1 MARFPKPNMLKSTLK
16 QALKGASRQVLTK
29 AIQPKSGLAPELW
42 GLAYRNRHLFFGQ
55 HQLSE
60 LLSTWGS
67 PLHVIDEAKLIDNL
81 KGFQTVPAG
90 YDRGVD
96 VFYSYKTNPLPWVF
110 QVLHDHGAGAEVISE
125 YELWLALKLGVP
137 PHRIIYNGPA
147 KSQASLETAIA
158 RDILSINL
166 NHLEEV
172 DWVAELAAKQ
182 HKVANVGIRIVAAS
196 GWTGQFGLSIETG
209 SAMAAF
215 KQALSLPQLNVTT
228 LHCHRGNLIDTRETL
243 LEHLNV
249 LLAFVDRLYEAFG
262 WTPKIF
268 DIGGSLAV
276 PTVRY
281 LSKKE
286 IKLATTFLV
295 PPHPPAPESVLTP
308 KDYAEIVVKVVRDRF
323 RERGYPQPQIVAE
336 PGRSLTGNS
345 QWLLAS
351 VLNLRQDREF
361 DFAVL
366 DAGINLASC
375 VTSEYHEVFP
385 LQQKEAPLRCHRLV
399 GPICHMGDTLYMA
412 RYLPQLERQDAIAIM
427 DSGAYFIADATSF
440 SFPQPAVIAIAP
452 TGEIKPVRQ
461 AESFE
466 HLVSLDHTAALAT
479 DVQTTLGDR
488 PSKAAYS

>member
-1 MARFPKPNMLKSTLK
+1 MARFPKSTALKSMLKKVVKS
-16 QALKGASRQVLTK
+16 ASRQMFSRT
-29 AIQPKSGLAPELW
+29 IQPTTGLSPHCW
-42 GLAYRNRHLFFGQ
+42 GLEYRDDQLVFKE

-67 PLHVIDEAKLIDNL
+67 PLHIIDEAKLIDNL
-81 KGFQTVPAG
+81 KGFQTVPTG

-96 VFYSYKTNPLPWVF
+96 IFYSYKTNPLPWVF
-110 QVLHDHGAGAEVISE
+110 EVLHRHGAGAEVISE
-125 YELWLALKLGVP
+125 YELWLALKLGVSP
-137 PHRIIYNGPA
+137 SRIIYNGPA

-158 RDILSINL
+158 QEILSINL
-166 NHLEEV
+166 NHLEEI
-172 DWVAELAAKQ
+172 DLVAELAAKQ
-182 HKVANVGIRIVAAS
+182 HKTANVGIRIVAAS

-215 KQALSLPQLNVTT
+215 KKALSMPQLNLTT
-228 LHCHRGNLIDTRETL
+228 LHCHRGNLIDTEATL
-243 LEHLNV
+243 LDHLTV
-249 LLAFVDRLYEAFG
+249 LLDFVDRLYQAFG

-281 LSKKE
+281 LSKQE
-286 IKLATTFLV
+286 MKLATTFLV
-295 PPHPPAPESVLTP
+295 PPAPPNPESVLTP
-308 KDYAEIVVKVVRDRF
+308 RDYADIVVKVVRDRF

-345 QWLLAS
+345 QLMLAS
-351 VLNLRQDREF
+351 VLNVRRDREF

-385 LQQKEAPLRCHRLV
+385 LKRQGAPLRCHRLV

-412 RYLPQLERQDAIAIM
+412 RYLPPLERHDAIAIM

-452 TGEIKPVRQ
+452 TGDITPVRQ

-466 HLVSLDHTAALAT
+466 HLVSLDRFGAATANLPAT
-479 DVQTTLGDR
+479 AGDR
-488 PSKAAYS
+488 TSNAACS

>member
-1 MARFPKPNMLKSTLK
+1 MAHFSKSTTLKSMLKK
-16 QALKGASRQVLTK
+16 VVKGASRQVIART
-29 AIQPKSGLAPELW
+29 IQPKAGLSPNRW
-42 GLAYRNRHLFFGQ
+42 GLAYRQDQLCFKQ

-60 LLSTWGS
+60 LLATWGS
-67 PLHVIDEAKLIDNL
+67 PLHVIDEAKLIENL
-81 KGFQTVPAG
+81 QGFQIVPAG
-90 YDRGVD
+90 YDDGVD

-110 QVLHDHGAGAEVISE
+110 RVLHDHGAGAEVISE

-166 NHLEEV
+166 NHLEEI
-172 DWVAELAAKQ
+172 DWVAELAAQQ
-182 HKVANVGIRIVAAS
+182 HKTANVGIRVVAAS
-196 GWTGQFGLSIETG
+196 GWTGQFGLSIENG

-215 KQALSLPQLNVTT
+215 KRALSLSPLNVTT

-243 LEHLNV
+243 LDHLNV
-249 LLAFVDRLYEAFG
+249 LLEFVDRLHQACG
-262 WTPKIF
+262 WTPSIL
-268 DIGGSLAV
+268 DIGGSLAI
-276 PTVRY
+276 PTVRH

-295 PPHPPAPESVLTP
+295 PPTPPIPESVLTP
-308 KDYAEIVVKVVRDRF
+308 KDYAEMVVKVVRDRF
-323 RERGYPQPQIVAE
+323 QERGYPQPKIVAE

-345 QWLLAS
+345 QFMLAS
-351 VLNLRQDREF
+351 VLNLRRDREF

-385 LQQKEAPLRCHRLV
+385 LQQKEAPWRCHRLV

-452 TGEIKPVRQ
+452 TGEINPVRQ

-466 HLVSLDHTAALAT
+466 HLVSLDPVAT
-479 DVQTTLGDR
+479 IATNGQMTRGDR
-488 PSKAAYS
+488 PSEAACP